1 MELDHF
7 RFFLISVAIAACA
20 VAVVVVLGPYY
31 VGAPFWPNARLT
43 KSAWKFQRYGSS
55 RWA

>member
-7 RFFLISVAIAACA
+7 DFILISVAISACA

-31 VGAPFWPNARLT
+31 GGAPF
-43 KSAWKFQRYGSS
+43 
-55 RWA
+55 

>member
-7 RFFLISVAIAACA
+7 DFILISAAIAAFA

-31 VGAPFWPNARLT
+31 VGAPF
-43 KSAWKFQRYGSS
+43 
-55 RWA
+55 